1 MAAIIA
7 VKRSLLLLAE
17 ERISA
22 RQKERLRV
30 EPRLLSLYGL
40 MIALFFP
47 SFLSL
52 FLSLFRFFLLSFL
65 ALSFLPSL
73 LFDPSSFHFFLSNE
87 EETESLS
94 IEFTWERMLEL
105 GMNRDRR
112 WAIFFERP
120 KYRQSNFVSIVVSL
134 VIDRRKPTTR
144 MIVIPDNEER

>member
-73 LFDPSSFHFFLSNE
+73 LFVPSSFHFFLSNE
-87 EETESLS
+87 EEFRFSDTFNYFLHLESSYLS
-94 IEFTWERMLEL
+94 TATVESIFPVIIIHCSASVKLS
-105 GMNRDRR
+105 GKVFPRR
-112 WAIFFERP
+112 RGVKNTIRE
-120 KYRQSNFVSIVVSL
+120 KSIL
-134 VIDRRKPTTR
+134 IT
-144 MIVIPDNEER
+144 

>member
-73 LFDPSSFHFFLSNE
+73 LFVPSSFHFFLSNE

-112 WAIFFERP
+112 SF
-120 KYRQSNFVSIVVSL
+120 SNGPSIGNPISFQ
-134 VIDRRKPTTR
+134 
-144 MIVIPDNEER
+144 

>member
-73 LFDPSSFHFFLSNE
+73 LFVPSSFHFFLSNE

-112 WAIFFERP
+112 SFRTAQVSAIQFRFNSGIFGD
-120 KYRQSNFVSIVVSL
+120 RQKETDDSY
-134 VIDRRKPTTR
+134 DRYSR
-144 MIVIPDNEER
+144 

>member
-52 FLSLFRFFLLSFL
+52 FLSLFHFFLLSFL
-65 ALSFLPSL
+65 ALFPSFPFVRPFFFPLLPL
-73 LFDPSSFHFFLSNE
+73 ERGRND
-87 EETESLS
+87 LS

-112 WAIFFERP
+112 WASDLFRTA
-120 KYRQSNFVSIVVSL
+120 QVSAIQFRFNSSRSL
-134 VIDRRKPTTR
+134 VIDRRKPTR
-144 MIVIPDNEER
+144 MIVTPDNEER